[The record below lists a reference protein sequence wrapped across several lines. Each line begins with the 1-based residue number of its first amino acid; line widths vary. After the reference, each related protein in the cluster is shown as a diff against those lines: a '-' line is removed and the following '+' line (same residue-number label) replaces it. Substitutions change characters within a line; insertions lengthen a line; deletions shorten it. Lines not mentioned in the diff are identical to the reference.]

1 EEGFEHDLRIH
12 HVEGEARET
21 RPVADALQPVV
32 LRAQSPVAGQKAGDE
47 EDRLAQTG
55 WNVIAPE
62 HRVANET
69 QELEGE
75 AAFQPHRRQRVPPAE
90 LPEVGN
96 DRRAGGQ
103 PAGALAMG
111 WFGGRCHFV
120 LLSVYSVLK
129 LRRRWGFYTRPM

>member
-1 EEGFEHDLRIH
+1 MILLCAALGLAAVSGAFSFSTQPTGLPGNATTGLGLASLMVGFPT
-12 HVEGEARET
+12 AFT
-21 RPVADALQPVV
+21 Q
-32 LRAQSPVAGQKAGDE
+32 
-47 EDRLAQTG
+47 
-55 WNVIAPE
+55 
-62 HRVANET
+62 NET

-129 LRRRWGFYTRPM
+129 LRRRWGFYTRPMPPARP